1 MLLNPIVRNENGG
14 VDIFSM
20 TLENRIVLLT
30 GEIDDELASSVI
42 SQLIYLDST
51 EKKDIS
57 LYINSPGGSVSAGL
71 AIIDVIQTLRNE
83 VSTVCVGRAASMG
96 AVILSSGAK
105 GKRMILPHAQVMIH
119 QPSGGMDGQ
128 TTDLLIAAHHIEQLR
143 EELNLMLSENCK
155 RTPEEIC
162 SLTERD
168 HWMNAEEAV
177 SFGIADKVVK
187 KEEN

>member
-14 VDIFSM
+14 ADIFSM

-30 GEIDDELASSVI
+30 GEIDDELASSII

-71 AIIDVIQTLRNE
+71 AIIDVMQTLRND

-96 AVILSSGAK
+96 ALILSSGAR

-143 EELNLMLSENCK
+143 EELNMMLSDNCK
-155 RTPEEIC
+155 RTLEEIR

-177 SFGIADKVVK
+177 AFGITDKVVTR
-187 KEEN
+187 EEN